1 MEMSVLIP
9 ITVMVAVLIKTFLG
23 QIFYVPSGSMAPTIN
38 GAPKG
43 GDRVVV
49 HKLSTHLGHKPQR
62 GEVVVFKDKLG
73 WLDSSAEGVE
83 GTRSGRDGTALGA
96 VKGALT
102 FIGLLPSNGEKD
114 LVKRVIGVG
123 GDEVGCFKGK
133 VFVNGTPLDE
143 PYIFPG
149 DPACKGQFA
158 VDVPFGRMFVMG
170 DHRAASAD
178 STAHLNEPFQG
189 TVSMDSIIGP
199 AYAVVLPFDRVHRL
213 PIPDSSG
220 Q

>member
-1 MEMSVLIP
+1 MSVLVP
-9 ITVMVAVLIKTFLG
+9 VTVMVAVLIKTFLG

-62 GEVVVFKDKLG
+62 GEVVVFKDELG
-73 WLDSSAEGVE
+73 WLDSGVGSVE
-83 GTRSGRDGTALGA
+83 GARGGQDSAALGA

-114 LVKRVIGVG
+114 LIKRVIGVG

-133 VFVNGTPLDE
+133 VYLNGTPLDE
-143 PYIFPG
+143 PYVFSG
-149 DPACKGQFA
+149 DPPCKGQFA
-158 VDVPFGRMFVMG
+158 IEVPFGRIFVMG

-178 STAHLNEPFQG
+178 STAHLNDAFQG
-189 TVSMDSIIGP
+189 TVSVDSVIGP
-199 AYAVVLPFDRVHRL
+199 AYAVVLPFDRMHRL
-213 PIPDSSG
+213 PVPDTFG
-220 Q
+220 G